1 MKQIDRKNKG
11 TTSIQEVGGSISKQ
25 LEQRKQALT
34 VKDLTSLLNVGK
46 SAIYEMA
53 KAGRIPHIRV
63 GSIVRFDPATTAAWL
78 RQQTIGT
85 GILGVA

>member
-1 MKQIDRKNKG
+1 MTAR
-11 TTSIQEVGGSISKQ
+11 TREQ
-25 LEQRKQALT
+25 LPSWKLVVPSPINSNSGRQALT
-34 VKDLTSLLNVGK
+34 VKELTALLNVGK

-53 KAGRIPHIRV
+53 KAGRIPHIRL